1 MTDHRLVPPDDEL
14 GTTQPSRQGEVPDW
28 FTTSEESEP
37 MIIKPP
43 VPPDEDIPVKLPT
56 VEELAAAEAA
66 AKPLEPGASPVAST
80 SAEDKTPVEP
90 DEVADDEADALPPE
104 DAADTDTDTELY
116 DEDEEDDE
124 DDEYEDE
131 AVAPPPPP
139 VGTRRRPVRAPAAPP
154 MPPSGRGYGCADVI
168 TAIFLL
174 LTVLSV
180 SITILLIANPRS
192 SLNPL
197 PYPTYPPILVLAS
210 PLPTDTPTS
219 TPTPEPATPTPIATR
234 TFTATATHTATATPT
249 ITNTP
254 VVGKASA
261 AVNPTQGLAAVTARP
276 TLPQYTQSPF
286 PFTIK
291 PIRYTANTTKDAC
304 QWQSIA
310 GTVVD
315 LEGKPIKGLAI
326 RVSGSNGNID
336 EVHYSGTESR
346 YGEGG
351 FEVFLGPVPREDR
364 YTVQLLGRTGSPISD
379 TITVDTRSSC
389 NENVA
394 VVGFVQNHAY

>member
-43 VPPDEDIPVKLPT
+43 VPPEDDIPVKLPT

-66 AKPLEPGASPVAST
+66 KPAAPVAST
-80 SAEDKTPVEP
+80 SAEDTPPVEP
-90 DEVADDEADALPPE
+90 DDAETDDDTSDEIADLDED
-104 DAADTDTDTELY
+104 DYAA
-116 DEDEEDDE
+116 DEDEEAYAD
-124 DDEYEDE
+124 
-131 AVAPPPPP
+131 AQTAPPPP
-139 VGTRRRPVRAPAAPP
+139 VGTRRRPVRQPAYPVTPP
-154 MPPSGRGYGCADVI
+154 PGRGYGCADVI

-192 SLNPL
+192 PLNPL
-197 PYPTYPPILVLAS
+197 PYPTFPPVLVLAS
-210 PLPTDTPTS
+210 PIPTDTPTH
-219 TPTPEPATPTPIATR
+219 TPTPEPPTPTPLATS
-234 TFTATATHTATATPT
+234 TSTPTATNTATATPT

-254 VVGKASA
+254 VVGGASA
-261 AVNPTQGLAAVTARP
+261 AAASPTQGLAAVTARP

-286 PFTIK
+286 AFTTK
-291 PIRYTANTTKDAC
+291 PIRYQANTTKEGC
-304 QWQSIA
+304 EWMSIA

-315 LEGKPIKGLAI
+315 LEGKPIKGIAI

-336 EVHYSGTESR
+336 EVHYSGTENRFGDS
-346 YGEGG
+346 G
-351 FEVFLGPVPREDR
+351 FEVFLGPKPREDQ
-364 YTVQLLGRTGSPISD
+364 YKVQVLGRTGAPISD

-394 VVGFVQNHAY
+394 VIGFVQNHAY